1 MKLTFFLIAV
11 GLILVRLCFPQMD
24 MWHNGREQ
32 GTMITKSDNY
42 IEGIWWSGKVRL
54 SDDEQSIAE
63 ISPGGHLKF
72 RENDTMMRVES
83 DLQGRISYTLKS
95 GNEDLPLNDSGRRFI
110 ARQIRKM
117 IGLGFFGQERA
128 DRIYRQ
134 GGVTALLS
142 ELSQIKMEGARD
154 PYLNLL
160 FKSDSLTP
168 SQRIQLLRTIDNSDN
183 PSEKQDFLKRFT
195 PDQLRDS
202 AVVQEWLNVLGQIGP
217 SYMKK
222 DLLLSYID
230 TGLTAD
236 RFDTVLA
243 ITMRFESPNDQQEV
257 YERLAGLP
265 PIQVHDSAFAQPWLS
280 AVGQIGPSYIKK
292 GLLLN
297 YLRPDSSRAN
307 PLPGGQFSSVLA
319 ITGRFESPEDQK
331 EILDRLIELP
341 PTNDVEWIG
350 LIRATGALQPDYLKT
365 ELLLKMAPGMP
376 RTDSLR
382 GAYRLSAKS
391 IQGDM
396 DFGKVM
402 RAID

>member
-11 GLILVRLCFPQMD
+11 SLILLRLCFPQLE

-72 RENDTMMRVES
+72 RENDTMLRAES
-83 DLQGRISYTLKS
+83 DLQGRITYTLKS
-95 GNEDLPLNDSGRRFI
+95 GNEELPLNDSGRRFI

-128 DRIYRQ
+128 ERIYRQ

-142 ELSQIKMEGARD
+142 ELSRIKMEGARD
-154 PYLNLL
+154 PYLKLL
-160 FKSDSLTP
+160 FKSDSLTSP
-168 SQRIQLLRTIDNSDN
+168 QRIELLRIIDSSGNI
-183 PSEKQDFLKRFT
+183 SEKQNFLKLFT
-195 PDQLRDS
+195 PDQLQDS
-202 AVVQEWLNVLGQIGP
+202 AVAQEWLNAVGQIGP

-222 DLLLSYID
+222 ELLLHYID
-230 TGLTAD
+230 TGLAAD
-236 RFDTVLA
+236 RFDAVLA
-243 ITMRFESPNDQQEV
+243 ITMQFESPNDQQEV
-257 YERLAGLP
+257 YRRLAEFP
-265 PIQVHDSAFAQPWLS
+265 PIQAHDSAFAQPWLS

-292 GLLLN
+292 GLVLH
-297 YLRPDSSRAN
+297 YLQLDSNRAN
-307 PLPGGQFSSVLA
+307 ELPDAQFDIVLA

-331 EILDRLIELP
+331 EILERLIGLP
-341 PTNDVEWIG
+341 PVTDAEWSS
-350 LIRATGALQPDYLKT
+350 LIRATGVIQQDYIKT
-365 ELLLKMAPGMP
+365 DLLLKLAPKMP

-382 GAYRLSAKS
+382 AAYRMSAKS
-391 IQGDM
+391 LQNDM
-396 DFGKVM
+396 DYGRVM
-402 RAID
+402 RAVE